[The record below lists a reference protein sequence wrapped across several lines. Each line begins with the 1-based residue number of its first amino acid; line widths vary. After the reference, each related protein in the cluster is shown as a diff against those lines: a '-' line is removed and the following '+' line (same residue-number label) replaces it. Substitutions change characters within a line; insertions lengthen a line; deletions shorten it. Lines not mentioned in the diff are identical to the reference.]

1 MKFDMES
8 FVAIDFETANQ
19 YRSSVCSIGLVFV
32 ENKQIIDSFYEL
44 IRPTPNFYCSWATD
58 IHGINYWDTIN
69 SSEFPDVWIKIQKM
83 IKNFPLV
90 AHNSAFDESCLRAV
104 LDSYGIEQHCNTFY
118 CTYRESKRLFPDLP
132 NHQLHTVS
140 EFLGFHLEDH
150 HNALADAKACTH
162 IALNIFK

>member
-1 MKFDMES
+1 MISLKS

-19 YRSSVCSIGLVFV
+19 HRSSVCSVGLVFV
-32 ENKQIIDSFYEL
+32 ENFKIIDSFYEL

-69 SSEFPDVWIKIQKM
+69 SLGFPDVWNKILVK

-104 LDSYGIEQHCNTFY
+104 LDSYGIEQHCNTF
-118 CTYRESKRLFPDLP
+118 
-132 NHQLHTVS
+132 
-140 EFLGFHLEDH
+140 
-150 HNALADAKACTH
+150 
-162 IALNIFK
+162 

>member
-1 MKFDMES
+1 MKF

-19 YRSSVCSIGLVFV
+19 YRSSVCSVGLVFV
-32 ENKQIIDSFYEL
+32 ENFKIVDTFYEL
-44 IRPTPNFYCSWATD
+44 IRPTPNFYCSWATK
-58 IHGINYWDTIN
+58 IHGITYNDTIN
-69 SSEFPDVWIKIQKM
+69 SSEFPDVWAKIRKI

-104 LDSYGIEQHCNTFY
+104 LDSYGIEHHHNTFY
-118 CTYRESKRLFPDLP
+118 CTCRESRRLFPDLP

-150 HNALADAKACTH
+150 HNALADAQACAH
-162 IALNIFK
+162 IAINVFK

>member
-1 MKFDMES
+1 MKS

-19 YRSSVCSIGLVFV
+19 HRSSVCSVGLVFV
-32 ENKQIIDSFYEL
+32 ENNQIVESFYEL

-69 SSEFPDVWIKIQKM
+69 SSEFPEVWNKVHEKIKI
-83 IKNFPLV
+83 FPFV

-104 LDSYGIEQHCNTFY
+104 LESYGIVQPSNPFY
-118 CTYRESKRLFPDLP
+118 CTYRESKKMFPDLQ
-132 NHQLHTVS
+132 NHQLNTVS

-150 HNALADAKACTH
+150 HNALADAKACAH
-162 IALNIFK
+162 IAINIFK